1 MQIGDYDIDYIILDL
16 SSYVNILTRQTWE
29 SMGKLSLLC
38 YFFKLRLSNQ
48 SKGFP
53 IGRPT
58 QVLFKIEGL
67 KMYTYFEVIYIVDD
81 TNLYPTV
88 LGIDWSMDNQTIINF
103 KKRILTFED

>member
-1 MQIGDYDIDYIILDL
+1 MQIGNYDIDYIILDL

-29 SMGKLSLLC
+29 SMGMLSLVW
-38 YFFKLRLSNQ
+38 YFFKLRLANK

-53 IGRPT
+53 IGWPT